1 MDALEI
7 LIHEEAIASQSPA
20 LNKLMRG
27 EMSEGKTGEVT
38 WADVDLATF
47 TRFTQF
53 AYTGDYSV
61 PKMVVSGQTQKKQ
74 VRKEAL
80 TQFEEENLIEDS
92 YLDGWPTSHSS
103 SLKKIKKSKKADLYD
118 FGESSQSTPTKSPIY
133 LLQPRSKFADS
144 CDPVVVTGSDETII
158 EPLLTH
164 TSLYMLAKK

>member
-7 LIHEEAIASQSPA
+7 LIHAEAIASQSPA

-61 PKMVVSGQTQKKQ
+61 PKNGREWS
-74 VRKEAL
+74 
-80 TQFEEENLIEDS
+80 DS
-92 YLDGWPTSHSS
+92 ERAGSEGGLDS
-103 SLKKIKKSKKADLYD
+103 
-118 FGESSQSTPTKSPIY
+118 
-133 LLQPRSKFADS
+133 
-144 CDPVVVTGSDETII
+144 V
-158 EPLLTH
+158 
-164 TSLYMLAKK
+164 